1 MKTEGNA
8 TLGTPWL
15 RLALKAWGVLLGS
28 SAAGS
33 GYGLVNKEPVLR
45 AVVKSDTL
53 WQQEATAAE
62 TKVDFFGLLLTP
74 LLFLRINQ
82 CKMLEKARECLSN
95 YREE

>member
-1 MKTEGNA
+1 MLA
-8 TLGTPWL
+8 TVWI
-15 RLALKAWGVLLGS
+15 
-28 SAAGS
+28 
-33 GYGLVNKEPVLR
+33 NIEPVLR

-62 TKVDFFGLLLTP
+62 TKVDFFGLLLLTA

-95 YREE
+95 YRDE